1 MRKITNEPC
10 PLCNG
15 NAKPW
20 RHRRGF
26 DLFLCEQC
34 DNAFVPDRLV
44 PHNVDSIYS
53 TGYFSGD
60 AETGYPGY
68 LADQTLIEKNFRD
81 RIQWINAFAPKGRLL
96 EIGSAYGFFLK
107 VARESG
113 WHAEGVELIEACAH
127 EAARLSGAT
136 VHAGDFL
143 DVRIDERFDV
153 VAMFDVIEHMR
164 DPIACIERAYTL
176 LKPGGFFV
184 IETGDR
190 AWPWARFLGN
200 YWYFLDPPQHRY
212 YFSAKGIDF
221 VLRRAG
227 FEQEMRIRRIGRRVS
242 FSNIAFKLSAAIP
255 NRRLRTSIAD
265 RSKEQL
271 PGSLY
276 LNFGD
281 GMLLAARKPI
291 AEDKGAQGLSDTQH
305 VGRDIRRNGS
315 PALLDLGIEELDLA
329 TRQTILTI
337 DVEEWYHANFRSM
350 GEQHDERLPS
360 RVEQGVSAILNIL
373 ANKGGQATFFVLGCV
388 AQRHPKMVERIA
400 EAGHEVACHGWSHT
414 LIYQQS
420 REQFESDI
428 RKARTLLRQL
438 SGQPVV
444 GFRAPSWSI
453 TDKSLWALEILAA
466 NGFKYDSSVFP
477 AATYL
482 YGVDRAP
489 TVPYRIALPSGK
501 DLFEIPPSVLDLG
514 GYRLGAGGGFYLR
527 VLPLS
532 LQRLAM
538 LSYAKR
544 GAPFVFYAHP
554 REFDPG
560 AWSLRLSL
568 SFTEQFIHRFGI
580 SQSERKLDKL
590 LVGEPY
596 SIASV
601 LASYLEER

>member
-1 MRKITNEPC
+1 MQKLANEPC

-15 NAKPW
+15 KAEPW

-26 DLFLCEQC
+26 DVFHCQQC
-34 DNAFVPDRLV
+34 DNAFVPNHLV
-44 PHNVDSIYS
+44 PDNVDAIYS
-53 TGYFSGD
+53 TDYFSGD

-68 LADQTLIEKNFRD
+68 LADQKLIEKNFAD
-81 RIQWINAFAPKGRLL
+81 RIQWVGAIAPTGRLL

-107 VARESG
+107 VAREFG
-113 WHAEGVELIEACAH
+113 WDAEGVELIEACAR

-143 DVRIDERFDV
+143 DMRIAGSFDV

-176 LKPGGFFV
+176 LKPGGIFV

-212 YFSAKGIDF
+212 YFSAKGIQF
-221 VLRRAG
+221 LLRRAG
-227 FEQEMRIRRIGRRVS
+227 FEREIRIRRIGRRVS

-255 NRRLRTSIAD
+255 EGRLRTAIAD

-281 GMLLAARKPI
+281 GMLLAARKP
-291 AEDKGAQGLSDTQH
+291 
-305 VGRDIRRNGS
+305 VGEKS
-315 PALLDLGIEELDLA
+315 ALGRSNTRFPSREKSGGDRHSFLDFEIEKLDLA
-329 TRQTILTI
+329 TRKTILTI

-350 GEQHDERLPS
+350 GDQRDKRLPS
-360 RVEQGVSAILNIL
+360 RVEQGVDAILNIL
-373 ANKGGQATFFVLGCV
+373 ANKGGHATFFILGCV
-388 AQRHPKMVERIA
+388 AERNPKIVERIA
-400 EAGHEVACHGWSHT
+400 RAGHEVACHGWSHA
-414 LIYQQS
+414 LIYRQT
-420 REQFESDI
+420 REQFETDI
-428 RKARTLLRQL
+428 QRAQTLLRQL
-438 SGQPVV
+438 SGQQVV

-453 TDKSLWALEILAA
+453 TDKSLWALESLVA

-482 YGVDRAP
+482 YGIDRAP
-489 TVPYRIALPSGK
+489 TVPYRIGLSSGK
-501 DLFEIPPSVLDLG
+501 QLIEVPPSVLDLG

-560 AWSLRLSL
+560 AWNLRLSL

-580 SQSERKLDKL
+580 SNAEKKLEKL
-590 LVGEPY
+590 LVGEPC

-601 LASYLEER
+601 LASHLEEA